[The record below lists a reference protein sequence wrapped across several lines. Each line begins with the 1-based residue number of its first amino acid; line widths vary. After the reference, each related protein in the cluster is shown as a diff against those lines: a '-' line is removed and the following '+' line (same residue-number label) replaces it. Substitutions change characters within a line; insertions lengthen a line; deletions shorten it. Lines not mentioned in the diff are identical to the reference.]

1 MKRNRF
7 TLFYVSLFP
16 WGYWFL
22 LVEMIYN
29 VLPLRLSSQGVQ
41 KVHSG
46 CCLETSHAGRCL
58 HDGNQPVLK
67 SGLNLLP
74 LWLSKG
80 IKKMSL
86 MPIKRVSIAVTLSV
100 DTKKNLR
107 KWPSG
112 FETYY
117 QISKERCW
125 SLSLTEFRKQLCY
138 FTFPLFTNVTGKI
151 SQHSC
156 QNYTGLL
163 VTQVG

>member
-1 MKRNRF
+1 MKVINSPNSSLLNHL

-29 VLPLRLSSQGVQ
+29 VLPLLLSSQGVQ

-74 LWLSKG
+74 L
-80 IKKMSL
+80 
-86 MPIKRVSIAVTLSV
+86 
-100 DTKKNLR
+100 
-107 KWPSG
+107 
-112 FETYY
+112 
-117 QISKERCW
+117 
-125 SLSLTEFRKQLCY
+125 
-138 FTFPLFTNVTGKI
+138 
-151 SQHSC
+151 
-156 QNYTGLL
+156 
-163 VTQVG
+163 